1 MAKIK
6 AQKKLKRR
14 VIKAGGFAPDFK
26 NQHQGTT
33 AAAIAA
39 AREDFF
45 AQEDNRPTERKLFN
59 HRSHDYGIWF
69 DYTGHRFK
77 DYYSLE
83 LTDGTIVP
91 TAFPNGDGW
100 YIRSS
105 ITISE
110 EEYQKLRNEGANTDD
125 IPRAPMP
132 VSPLIDVKRGQR
144 IDDKDVKRVMLLA
157 DDAISWDH
165 FNFNGVDRIIRNRR
179 MMSGWLHPDEDA
191 TIGCPAAA
199 LAKHISLVFVERT
212 ETSSC
217 SSAVRYLK
225 PGVFGIP
232 AETREGRGWFVNEGV
247 EFHLTDSIEIDICDS
262 FFPSA
267 DVPKLFRLFF
277 QKGGA
282 LRLKLDVDCY
292 ISAGDTTGT
301 FYAQPKEVIVLRQPR
316 DDDRVWASLFAG
328 QQLEGCVHFTFYHE
342 IKVGQPPEGE
352 KNEKIR
358 YVTQA
363 EYDKIM
369 SATKETSKE
378 G

>member
-6 AQKKLKRR
+6 VQKKLKKRPL
-14 VIKAGGFAPDFK
+14 KAGGFAPDFAK
-26 NQHQGTT
+26 QTQGTT
-33 AAAIAA
+33 AAMIAA

-45 AQEDNRPTERKLFN
+45 AQEDKRPTERKLFN

-83 LTDGTIVP
+83 LNDGTIVP

-110 EEYQKLRNEGANTDD
+110 EEYQKLRKEGANTDD
-125 IPRAPMP
+125 IPRTPLP

-165 FNFNGVDRIIRNRR
+165 FNFSGVDRIIRNRR
-179 MMSGWLHPDEDA
+179 MMSGFLHPEEDA

-199 LAKHISLVFVERT
+199 LAKFVSLVFVERT
-212 ETSSC
+212 ENSTC
-217 SSAVRYLK
+217 SSSVQYLK

-232 AETREGRGWFVNEGV
+232 AENREGRGWFVNKGV
-247 EFHLTDSIEIDICDS
+247 EFHLTDSIEIDICDTY
-262 FFPSA
+262 FPSA
-267 DVPKLFRLFF
+267 DVPKLFRQFF

-282 LRLKLDVDCY
+282 LRLKLDVDCTV
-292 ISAGDTTGT
+292 SAGDTVGT
-301 FYAQPKEVIVLRQPR
+301 FYATPKEVIMLRQPR
-316 DDDRVWASLFAG
+316 DDDRDWISLFAG
-328 QQLEGCVHFTFYHE
+328 QSLEGNVHFTFYNS

-352 KNEKIR
+352 KEEKVR

-369 SATKETSKE
+369 SATKETAKE